1 MQCKGCKKVWDQK
14 EEKAKVGRVE
24 RVKYSAYKEKN
35 AIIEGVVERNEKEN
49 TLVELDRK
57 LKQSVPRAQKERAG
71 ITNS

>member
-1 MQCKGCKKVWDQK
+1 
-14 EEKAKVGRVE
+14 VE

-57 LKQSVPRAQKERAG
+57 LK
-71 ITNS
+71 